1 MTSIRLA
8 LLLLVTSLGP
18 SLSACGGKMP
28 ETRYYQLA
36 APPAA
41 KPAAKPAARVAAA
54 PAERGERDDRTAERA
69 AEPVLVI
76 EPLSADDAY
85 QDERIVYRTSP
96 YRLDYYQYH
105 RWSASPGVLIAG
117 YLEQALQQSG
127 HFRAVVR
134 EHDEGASVI
143 LTGRVVAI
151 EEVDESRTRWLGR
164 VAIELTLKDAK
175 TGAVLWT
182 EELAETEP
190 LSAQNPEGLA
200 RALSSAMSRITAR
213 AVPEIAEH
221 SRRAATRSANR

>member
-1 MTSIRLA
+1 MKTTPLRLA
-8 LLLLVTSLGP
+8 SLLFVSSLGP
-18 SLSACGGKMP
+18 SLAACGGKMP

-41 KPAAKPAARVAAA
+41 KPAVAVAAA
-54 PAERGERDDRTAERA
+54 PAERGDRDDRTAERI

-117 YLEQALQQSG
+117 YLEQALQGSG

-134 EHDEGASVI
+134 EHDEGATAI

-182 EELAETEP
+182 DELAETEP
-190 LSAQNPEGLA
+190 LPAQNPEGLA

-221 SRRAATRSANR
+221 ARRAATRSANR